1 MGRAERR
8 KEERNINH
16 AKSTGADAC
25 SILTFVEDGRMFYKL
40 LDHRDRYPESTPDLM
55 LTILPFCALAAH
67 DSVRFVKKYFDHDFE
82 LDSAVVNRL
91 RNASKSL
98 SAKGSTVEDY
108 TFMTNSVTR
117 GLSSSTKKATGLFGP
132 LINSLTPD
140 MGICT
145 HGDRPVCTTFIT
157 ARYISQA
164 YGGALDPVWSEE
176 CEKQL
181 GFDLGVAASAAFY
194 TVKLLTPELHTLT
207 AKEFETCHVDCH
219 YSDMFLPLKK
229 QGIDNA
235 ACFFMLA
242 EFLVQ
247 LNAVFALSENE
258 MFDDVLRMKY
268 GTAVLLALDGSIS
281 RFANCVMPKPSE
293 YGFTADG
300 ALVLSTLVPKEVR
313 KRVRASKDLRNAFVH
328 YDFLDF

>member
-281 RFANCVMPKPSE
+281 RFANCVMP
-293 YGFTADG
+293 
-300 ALVLSTLVPKEVR
+300 
-313 KRVRASKDLRNAFVH
+313 
-328 YDFLDF
+328 

>member
-67 DSVRFVKKYFDHDFE
+67 DSVRFVKKHFDHDFE

-117 GLSSSTKKATGLFGP
+117 GLSSSTKKATGLLGR
-132 LINSLTPD
+132 SLTPL
-140 MGICT
+140 
-145 HGDRPVCTTFIT
+145 RPIWESVRMETVRY
-157 ARYISQA
+157 ARR
-164 YGGALDPVWSEE
+164 L
-176 CEKQL
+176 
-181 GFDLGVAASAAFY
+181 
-194 TVKLLTPELHTLT
+194 
-207 AKEFETCHVDCH
+207 
-219 YSDMFLPLKK
+219 
-229 QGIDNA
+229 
-235 ACFFMLA
+235 
-242 EFLVQ
+242 
-247 LNAVFALSENE
+247 
-258 MFDDVLRMKY
+258 
-268 GTAVLLALDGSIS
+268 
-281 RFANCVMPKPSE
+281 
-293 YGFTADG
+293 
-300 ALVLSTLVPKEVR
+300 
-313 KRVRASKDLRNAFVH
+313 
-328 YDFLDF
+328 